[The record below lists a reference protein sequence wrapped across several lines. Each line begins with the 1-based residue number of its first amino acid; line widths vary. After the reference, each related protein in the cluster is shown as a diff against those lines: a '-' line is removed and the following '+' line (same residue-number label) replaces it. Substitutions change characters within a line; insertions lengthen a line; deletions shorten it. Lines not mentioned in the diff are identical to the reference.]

1 MITEFGGVSHQG
13 DASTWGYA
21 QVASEAEYA
30 GLLHGLF
37 DALRSSPGV
46 AGFCYTQLVDT
57 LQEANGLLTADR
69 RPKLPVET
77 LREIVTGSA
86 EPVRGVT
93 STDGWTRSAEA
104 S

>member
-1 MITEFGGVSHQG
+1 M
-13 DASTWGYA
+13 ASD
-21 QVASEAEYA
+21 AEYTR
-30 GLLHGLF
+30 LLRELF
-37 DALRSSPGV
+37 DALRSCPGI
-46 AGFCYTQLVDT
+46 AGFCYTQLTDT

-86 EPVRGVT
+86 EPVSEVT
-93 STDGWTRSAEA
+93 STVGWTKSPAA